1 MVKIRKKKGDQAQ
14 MGKVIKQLGV
24 GIYVADLD
32 EVPALCHV
40 NQMATSVAEDNSS
53 RPEDKAKA
61 SILPNPASVPNFSKP
76 TSVPDMS
83 YPTSVPNMSNPTS
96 VPNMSRPN
104 ESVPNHGPIQNP
116 STQQG
121 SRLAYEGFVRAS

>member
-96 VPNMSRPN
+96 VRNSLILLVYQICLDQTSLCQIMGQSKIRLLN
-104 ESVPNHGPIQNP
+104 KA
-116 STQQG
+116 QG
-121 SRLAYEGFVRAS
+121 